1 MELRPVP
8 TGERPF
14 VRGYGPR
21 CFTIGPSRFTGSL
34 LLFPDRVERWAPVD
48 PQALVAEDFRPLRP
62 LAGSAVTLLVL
73 GLGATNRR
81 LPAPLLTELRAWG
94 LAVEVVATPA
104 ACRTWNLLLAE
115 GRPVAAALIPLP
127 LPDAR

>member
-1 MELRPVP
+1 
-8 TGERPF
+8 
-14 VRGYGPR
+14 
-21 CFTIGPSRFTGSL
+21 
-34 LLFPDRVERWAPVD
+34 LFPDRVERWAPVD
-48 PQALVAEDFRPLRP
+48 PEALVADDFRPLQP

-73 GLGATNRR
+73 GLGVTNRR
-81 LPAPLLTELRAWG
+81 LPAPLLAELRAWG
-94 LAVEVVATPA
+94 LAVEAVATPA